1 MLSRE
6 PMIGMSSLLT
16 LAQIELSIHKK
27 LNDMKTNM
35 LKGLSAL
42 ALLLVSGAAS
52 AQTMK
57 FSADKVFLTPG
68 ETATVSMKL
77 ENDVDVKTFSGT
89 ITLPEGLSFV
99 IDKVDDAG
107 IADYVCEVGERYADA
122 EYSFSGRD
130 GQIGNFLVAGTAPS
144 QGEGDVVFSFDVQAD
159 ENLVATGDIVFSALK
174 GAYGSKNQYSQDDF
188 STPYYSNDFVIT
200 PVFGDLSIA
209 PGETKTISME
219 LNSAEPLVSYE
230 CLINMPEGLTIDMAS
245 FATTDR
251 TVNHKVLKGVRDNG
265 DIFVGLS
272 AKLTAEDNKFIG
284 EEGAVLTFDVTAD
297 ESLAESAQILVKDIM
312 SCAMADLQPETPIV
326 PFYSPDVLI
335 NVTNTLTSGINNAA
349 EGRYSDADAIYS
361 INGVRTKSLQRGVN
375 IVKKDGKTIK
385 VVKK

>member
-1 MLSRE
+1 
-6 PMIGMSSLLT
+6 MIVL
-16 LAQIELSIHKK
+16 H
-27 LNDMKTNM
+27 TNM

-57 FSADKVFLTPG
+57 FSADKVFITPG
-68 ETATVSMKL
+68 EKATVSLKL
-77 ENDVDVKTFSGT
+77 ENDVDVKSFSGT

-99 IDKVDDAG
+99 IDNVDDAG

-122 EYSFSGRD
+122 EYVFSGRD
-130 GQIGNFLVAGTAPS
+130 GQTGNFLVAGTAPS

-174 GAYGSKNQYSQDDF
+174 GAYKFESYAQDDF
-188 STPYYSNDFVIT
+188 VSPYYSNDFVIT

-312 SCAMADLQPETPIV
+312 TCAQADLQPETPV
-326 PFYSPDVLI
+326 VSFYSPDVLI
-335 NVTNTLTSGINNAA
+335 NVTNTSTSGINNAA

>member
-1 MLSRE
+1 
-6 PMIGMSSLLT
+6 
-16 LAQIELSIHKK
+16 
-27 LNDMKTNM
+27 MKTNM

-57 FSADKVFLTPG
+57 FSADKVFITPG
-68 ETATVSMKL
+68 EKATVSLKL
-77 ENDVDVKTFSGT
+77 ENDVDVKSFSGT

-99 IDKVDDAG
+99 IDNVDDAG

-122 EYSFSGRD
+122 EYVFSGRD
-130 GQIGNFLVAGTAPS
+130 GQTGNFLVAGTAPS

-174 GAYGSKNQYSQDDF
+174 GAYKFESYAQDDF
-188 STPYYSNDFVIT
+188 VSPYYSNDFVIT

-230 CLINMPEGLTIDMAS
+230 GYINMPEGLTIDMAS
-245 FATTDR
+245 FATTER
-251 TVNHKVLKGVRDNG
+251 TVNHNVKAQVQNNG
-265 DIFVGLS
+265 DIKVILFG
-272 AKLTAEDNKFIG
+272 KLGKDNKFIG
-284 EEGAVLTFDVTAD
+284 EEGAVFTFDVTAD

-312 SCAMADLQPETPIV
+312 TCAQADLQPETPIV

-335 NVTNTLTSGINNAA
+335 NVTNTSTSGINNAA

>member
-1 MLSRE
+1 
-6 PMIGMSSLLT
+6 
-16 LAQIELSIHKK
+16 
-27 LNDMKTNM
+27 MKTNM

-57 FSADKVFLTPG
+57 FSADKVFITPG
-68 ETATVSMKL
+68 ETATVSLKL
-77 ENDVDVKTFSGT
+77 ENDVDVKSFSGT

-99 IDKVDDAG
+99 IDNVDDAG

-122 EYSFSGRD
+122 EYVFSGRD
-130 GQIGNFLVAGTAPS
+130 GQTGNFLVAGTAPS

-174 GAYGSKNQYSQDDF
+174 GAYKFESYAQDDF
-188 STPYYSNDFVIT
+188 VSPYYSNDFVIT

-251 TVNHKVLKGVRDNG
+251 TVNHKVLKAVRDNG
-265 DIFVGLS
+265 DIFVGLV

-284 EEGAVLTFDVTAD
+284 DEGAVLTFDVTAD
-297 ESLAESAQILVKDIM
+297 ESLAESSQILVKDIM
-312 SCAMADLQPETPIV
+312 SCAMADLDSPQV
-326 PFYSPDVLI
+326 PFFSPDVLI